1 MPKSLLLTEVVS
13 IPPLDRAKKTEK
25 ENKYL
30 DDGMMFI
37 FPRVMQ
43 EKRQ

>member
-1 MPKSLLLTEVVS
+1 MPKSPLLTEVVP
-13 IPPLDRAKKTEK
+13 IPPLDRVKKTEK

-37 FPRVMQ
+37 VPRVMQ